1 MMQVTFLIRKEK
13 YETQPGITLKEALHS
28 LGYSTETH
36 MALRDGTVLPD
47 DEILEEGDVITL
59 IPVISGG

>member
-13 YETQPGITLKEALHS
+13 YQTQAGITLKEALS
-28 LGYSTETH
+28 LLHYSVETH
-36 MALRDGTVLPD
+36 TALREGEV
-47 DEILEEGDVITL
+47 LEESAVLKDGDVITL

>member
-13 YETQPGITLKEALHS
+13 YQTVAGITLKEALS
-28 LGYSTETH
+28 LLNYSVETH
-36 MALRDGTVLPD
+36 TALRDGEVLGESVVLKD
-47 DEILEEGDVITL
+47 GDVITL